1 MDFCE
6 FIMMLIKNLKN
17 YESKNITQMLCL
29 CKRFEPFEMFKL
41 WNVLRTCLEV
51 VKLKGFHVFVYA
63 VEAEQC
69 CIVLR
74 KFSRMSV
81 KRILAKQILPS
92 ISRVS
97 IIKELS
103 PLIYASAN
111 ACFQLHRLK
120 KLVPRKWEGY
130 FKASV
135 ITEAINKTGG
145 RKLKIIVK
153 KQSLT

>member
-17 YESKNITQMLCL
+17 YESKNITKLL
-29 CKRFEPFEMFKL
+29 YLFEMFKL

-51 VKLKGFHVFVYA
+51 VKLKGFHVFVY
-63 VEAEQC
+63 VVGAEQC
-69 CIVLR
+69 CIVLW

-103 PLIYASAN
+103 PLIYANVFSFIGWKN
-111 ACFQLHRLK
+111 WFHGNGKGILKPLLSQRQLT
-120 KLVPRKWEGY
+120 KLVGENWR
-130 FKASV
+130 
-135 ITEAINKTGG
+135 
-145 RKLKIIVK
+145 
-153 KQSLT
+153 